1 MDSSSSNNIKR
12 KLLPSVHRC
21 YHPVERKGRNI
32 DGSQSNRVTK
42 TDSTSRTLLSRRSE
56 SLTTIKFLSGCSAMK
71 RCYKETGKCDGS
83 DITEVLKTDLTSRSA
98 LFSGSTTSEYGSTLL
113 TLTEALLGGTD
124 VPNATLSTSYL
135 STLFAEKD
143 VPVVTLSNFH
153 SSTLFDEKP
162 EAQSMSSTLSNVKG
176 SCESVRAP
184 PTKEFHSK
192 NVNPNVPKK
201 PLLHYGSLSR
211 STLNER
217 KKSEFTIKRLRF

>member
-1 MDSSSSNNIKR
+1 
-12 KLLPSVHRC
+12 
-21 YHPVERKGRNI
+21 
-32 DGSQSNRVTK
+32 
-42 TDSTSRTLLSRRSE
+42 
-56 SLTTIKFLSGCSAMK
+56 MK

-98 LFSGSTTSEYGSTLL
+98 LFSGSTTSEYSSTLL
-113 TLTEALLGGTD
+113 TFGEALLLGTD
-124 VPNATLSTSYL
+124 VPNPTLSTSYS
-135 STLFAEKD
+135 STLLSAEKNVPVVTLSNFHSLPLFEETLSAETD

-153 SSTLFDEKP
+153 SLPLFEETLSSEKCSSNN
-162 EAQSMSSTLSNVKG
+162 ADHSSTLCDTLLSCESSLRGTTSEKSHRKTLDRSVKG

-184 PTKEFHSK
+184 PSKEFHSK